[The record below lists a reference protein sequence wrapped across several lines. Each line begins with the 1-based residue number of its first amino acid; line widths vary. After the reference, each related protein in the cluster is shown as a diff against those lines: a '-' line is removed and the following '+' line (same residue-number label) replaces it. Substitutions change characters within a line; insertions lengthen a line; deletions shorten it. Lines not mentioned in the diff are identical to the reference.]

1 MRVLILTLFL
11 LLGWLQYRLWVGE
24 GSLAEVHALKA
35 DIVRQTQELAALRAR
50 NQALAAEVAN
60 LQAGN
65 EALEE
70 HARADLGMI
79 KPGEV
84 FLQEIE
90 GQPGNSKPGAASA
103 LPAPASHDA
112 GPSLGGA
119 GAPGIPP
126 ILGGKPGVAGSERR
140 DLGGKPDAAVGAP
153 PRRDGPGAGAIAP
166 RASLPPIPPGP
177 KP

>member
-60 LQAGN
+60 LKAGN

-84 FLQEIE
+84 FLQVIE
-90 GQPGNSKPGAASA
+90 GQPGNPKPGA
-103 LPAPASHDA
+103 
-112 GPSLGGA
+112 
-119 GAPGIPP
+119 
-126 ILGGKPGVAGSERR
+126 AGSERR

-166 RASLPPIPPGP
+166 RAALPPIPPGP